1 MSDDDNDDNLTDEKA
16 ALLAAMAN
24 EKRLRILIALSN
36 GETSV
41 GDLAE
46 YVELSQSALSQH
58 LSKLRKDRL
67 VKTRRDAQTVYYS
80 TRDPRVLKMLEAL
93 AQIFDAAEP
102 G

>member
-1 MSDDDNDDNLTDEKA
+1 LSDDDNDDNLTDEKA

-46 YVELSQSALSQH
+46 YVEHFRRRRARITACSVSNNPRLRQAL
-58 LSKLRKDRL
+58 RL
-67 VKTRRDAQTVYYS
+67 HSPFSSRS
-80 TRDPRVLKMLEAL
+80 
-93 AQIFDAAEP
+93 
-102 G
+102 